1 MVVCALPGFRLSR
14 MGVMQYSGNFLS
26 FYGVGE
32 FFIESVLGVECVGT
46 LPSGTD
52 LACCHSPTG
61 ASAQ

>member
-1 MVVCALPGFRLSR
+1 